1 MRNEEIGISDAATDI
16 VVLIAPHHEKI
27 GCRQNRDRDTNVGEA
42 ARQDR
47 EVAGRYQRQLGHVPD
62 DDPPAAAI
70 LLCQLADVVDEHP
83 LGRVADIEV
92 QVDVAI
98 VFTGKFV
105 ASSPRNVACS

>member
-1 MRNEEIGISDAATDI
+1 MSAVRFDPNVFSN
-16 VVLIAPHHEKI
+16 
-27 GCRQNRDRDTNVGEA
+27 CRCACT
-42 ARQDR
+42 
-47 EVAGRYQRQLGHVPD
+47 HPFI
-62 DDPPAAAI
+62 PPENG
-70 LLCQLADVVDEHP
+70 LRRPRSPADVVDEHP